1 MPKLGEVI
9 GAMLS
14 DVARARVRADAE
26 AMRIASAY
34 SGDPLLK
41 HLPVPRFRLP
51 DIVIDVPVLVTG
63 VDEPSE
69 GGAPSSVSK
78 PTDAEIRQAASEGI
92 AQSRLRLTEKQVA
105 SLSAVLVKRAKQLF
119 ETDAL
124 SVRSPGWV
132 ADELGRAAV
141 EAVRDVSERD
151 FSPEQLKALADSTK
165 ATMSALVA
173 KKLAPPPSVD
183 VTVTSGAIKEHADN
197 ESIVHVRLTISEDA
211 YEVVERDDG
220 PGFYLTPE

>member
-14 DVARARVRADAE
+14 DVARARVRADVE

-51 DIVIDVPVLVTG
+51 DIVIDLPVLVSG

-69 GGAPSSVSK
+69 GEPSSVSK
-78 PTDAEIRQAASEGI
+78 PTDAEIRQAAGEGI
-92 AQSRLRLTEKQVA
+92 AQSGLSLTQKQVA
-105 SLSAVLVKRAKQLF
+105 SVSATLVQRAKQLF
-119 ETDAL
+119 ERDAM

-132 ADELGRAAV
+132 ADELGSAVV
-141 EAVRDVSERD
+141 EAVRNVSTRD
-151 FSPEQLKALADSTK
+151 FSPKQLEALAGSTK
-165 ATMSALVA
+165 ASMTALVA
-173 KKLAPPPSVD
+173 KKLVPPPSVD

-197 ESIVHVRLTISEDA
+197 GNIVHIRLTISEDA
-211 YEVVERDDG
+211 YEVVDRDDG
-220 PGFYLTPE
+220 QGFYLTPE